1 MTSTLIATEDDLQV
15 QVASFLNV
23 ALPDGC
29 IFHHSP
35 NEGKRHVSYINR
47 LKRLGTNWGWP
58 DLELFCPQNTTSSGH
73 NEAIFIELKIKR
85 GRLTANQETMRD
97 LLRNAGFSWGLCKSV
112 EDVYLFLKPLVHLRA
127 IM

>member
-47 LKRLGTNWGWP
+47 LKR
-58 DLELFCPQNTTSSGH
+58 FCPQNTTSSGH